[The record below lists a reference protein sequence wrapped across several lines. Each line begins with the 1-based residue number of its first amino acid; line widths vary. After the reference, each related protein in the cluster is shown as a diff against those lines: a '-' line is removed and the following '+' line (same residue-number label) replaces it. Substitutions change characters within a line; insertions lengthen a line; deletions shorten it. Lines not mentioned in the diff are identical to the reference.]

1 MTTLDAFMLG
11 CIATGALTASIFFL
25 RFWRDTRDSLFLMF
39 SISFLLEAAG
49 RTALVFIG
57 RAASEGDPTIYII
70 RLIAYL
76 LILVAI
82 VHKNMGPKDK
92 S

>member
-1 MTTLDAFMLG
+1 MTGIDAFMLG
-11 CIATGALTASIFFL
+11 CIAMASLTASIFFL
-25 RFWRDTRDSLFLMF
+25 RFWKVTGDSLFLWF

-49 RTALVFIG
+49 RTALAIIG
-57 RAASEGDPTIYII
+57 RAASEGDPTIYVI
-70 RLIAYL
+70 RLIAYV

-82 VHKNMGPKDK
+82 MQKNMGPKDK